1 MTELERIMRAI
12 LGQSAK
18 QLNNFHELTP
28 TQIGRAVELIQAGE
42 SPTLIAEATFAL
54 RRYRWFREAGI
65 TKAPWELTEWD
76 WTRLIENAPWQRKAV
91 TKCKTH

>member
-28 TQIGRAVELIQAGE
+28 TQMGRAVELIQAGE
-42 SPTLIAEATFAL
+42 SPELIADAAFTL

-65 TKAPWELTEWD
+65 NKAPWDLSEWD
-76 WTRLIENAPWQRKAV
+76 WAWLIESAPWQKKEAE
-91 TKCKTH
+91 HE